1 MALTI
6 NHIAKAATAL
16 GATGQHDLA
25 SEFWAAALDVAPDD
39 PALLTAAG
47 VTFRARRMAADA
59 EAVLRRAIAIEPTA
73 RRHVVLACSIHDQ
86 LRFDECEAAMR
97 RARALDPN
105 SADAAGLLG
114 IWLLERWHWRDSSDD
129 VLHEAIEH
137 IERGIELAPDNYNF
151 LSTRLAALIAA
162 DCLDDAIAEATR
174 LIGRYP
180 LIPELHVNRAAARM
194 KLGMLTAGFIEFGE
208 WTYKLPRLAGH
219 PFHRYPQWDP
229 YREAPNPKNQ
239 IPTEKI
245 KSQEPNSGRDRCTS
259 PFEISDLDLGSSS
272 PGGEVYVW
280 NLEGAGDHFQFIRFA
295 TDMARDG
302 WRVHAICNRTM
313 DRLIAR
319 VPGVASVVGEDEEIP
334 DDATVATLP
343 SLPAAYVGL
352 VPLWSGPY
360 LTPDPATVAKWRDR
374 ILGASDLGF
383 GAYSLRVGVAWRG
396 NPKQVNDERRSFDP
410 ARFAP
415 LSEVPQI
422 ALISLQKGHPEQL
435 ASGNLRLATPIF
447 DLGDEYQAG
456 DWLDTAGVIA
466 NLDLVIAPCTAIAH
480 LAGAMGKPVW
490 LALSQPGCWRWGM
503 KGRDEGRGM
512 RDESENPGPVHPSSL
527 IPHPSERSVW
537 YPSMRIFRQRVRG
550 SWDGVFE
557 AMAAALAERVEAAA

>member
-1 MALTI
+1 
-6 NHIAKAATAL
+6 
-16 GATGQHDLA
+16 
-25 SEFWAAALDVAPDD
+25 
-39 PALLTAAG
+39 
-47 VTFRARRMAADA
+47 
-59 EAVLRRAIAIEPTA
+59 
-73 RRHVVLACSIHDQ
+73 
-86 LRFDECEAAMR
+86 
-97 RARALDPN
+97 
-105 SADAAGLLG
+105 
-114 IWLLERWHWRDSSDD
+114 
-129 VLHEAIEH
+129 
-137 IERGIELAPDNYNF
+137 
-151 LSTRLAALIAA
+151 
-162 DCLDDAIAEATR
+162 
-174 LIGRYP
+174 
-180 LIPELHVNRAAARM
+180 
-194 KLGMLTAGFIEFGE
+194 
-208 WTYKLPRLAGH
+208 
-219 PFHRYPQWDP
+219 
-229 YREAPNPKNQ
+229 
-239 IPTEKI
+239 
-245 KSQEPNSGRDRCTS
+245 
-259 PFEISDLDLGSSS
+259 
-272 PGGEVYVW
+272 
-280 NLEGAGDHFQFIRFA
+280 
-295 TDMARDG
+295 MARDG

-447 DLGDEYQAG
+447 DLGDESQAG
-456 DWLDTAGVIA
+456 DWLVTAGVLA
-466 NLDLVIAPCTAIAH
+466 NFDLVIAPCTAIAH